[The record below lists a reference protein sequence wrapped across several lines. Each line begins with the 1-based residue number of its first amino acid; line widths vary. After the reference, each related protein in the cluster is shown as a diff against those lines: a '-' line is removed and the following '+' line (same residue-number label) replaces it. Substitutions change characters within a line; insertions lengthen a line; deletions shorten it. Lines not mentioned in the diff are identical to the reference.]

1 MVFGKRNAAPRTYT
15 EAQLFDYAVGAL
27 GRRARTVAE
36 IKRLMRTK
44 LGPQPEAEQLVEAVT
59 LRLKEMRYLNDTI
72 YATSYSAN
80 RRDNEKFGRIRV
92 VQELKARGVH
102 ADVIGKTVGEVYGD
116 VDERKL
122 VRDFAARKRLKA
134 PADQK
139 QAARIFRM
147 MARAGFSTRV
157 ISELLRNWK
166 VEDETLAALEQE
178 REMAD
183 TAPLPEDEL

>member
-1 MVFGKRNAAPRTYT
+1 M
-15 EAQLFDYAVGAL
+15 
-27 GRRARTVAE
+27 
-36 IKRLMRTK
+36 
-44 LGPQPEAEQLVEAVT
+44 
-59 LRLKEMRYLNDTI
+59 NDTI

-102 ADVIGKTVGEVYGD
+102 ADVIGKTVNDVYAD

-122 VRDFAARKRLKA
+122 ARDFVVRKRLKA

-183 TAPLPEDEL
+183 AAPIAEDEA

>member
-1 MVFGKRNAAPRTYT
+1 MVFGKRKTAPRTYT
-15 EAQLFDYAVGAL
+15 EAQLFDYAIGAL

-102 ADVIGKTVGEVYGD
+102 SDVIGKTVGEVYGD

-183 TAPLPEDEL
+183 TSPLPEDEL